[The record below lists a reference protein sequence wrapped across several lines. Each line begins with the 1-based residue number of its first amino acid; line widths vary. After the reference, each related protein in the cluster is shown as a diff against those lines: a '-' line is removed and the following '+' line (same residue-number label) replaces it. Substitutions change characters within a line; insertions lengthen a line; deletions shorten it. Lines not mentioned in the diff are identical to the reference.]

1 MHRVPFWPEELGE
14 VFARM
19 DATFYRQI
27 DEEREFLARGEQQH
41 LIGMAHF
48 WWTQQGEAYVAHLTL
63 LITLSCYSKLR
74 DITDMKTDII
84 ARNTRSPFVHT
95 REPIHYLTTSC
106 SSERSASM
114 SRQNTALS
122 EEQQAKLI
130 VLLNRR
136 LADAIDLQL
145 QSRQAYWNVKGPHFM
160 ALRELF
166 DKVARGVEEYASLI
180 AERIVQLG
188 CKAEGT
194 VQAVAGRSSPAE
206 DRLATANRNGH
217 IDALS
222 TTLTAFGKHARYAS
236 EQTTELK
243 DTDTADI
250 FTEIARGID
259 KLLWFVET
267 SQQGES

>member
-1 MHRVPFWPEELGE
+1 
-14 VFARM
+14 
-19 DATFYRQI
+19 
-27 DEEREFLARGEQQH
+27 
-41 LIGMAHF
+41 
-48 WWTQQGEAYVAHLTL
+48 
-63 LITLSCYSKLR
+63 
-74 DITDMKTDII
+74 
-84 ARNTRSPFVHT
+84 
-95 REPIHYLTTSC
+95 
-106 SSERSASM
+106 M

-166 DKVARGVEEYASLI
+166 DKVARGVQEYANLI
-180 AERIVQLG
+180 AEHIVQLG
-188 CKAEGT
+188 GMAEGT
-194 VQAVAGRSSPAE
+194 AQAVARRTSLDE
-206 DRLATANRNGH
+206 YRLATANGQGH
-217 IDALS
+217 SNALS

-236 EQTTELK
+236 EQATELK
-243 DTDTADI
+243 NTDTADI